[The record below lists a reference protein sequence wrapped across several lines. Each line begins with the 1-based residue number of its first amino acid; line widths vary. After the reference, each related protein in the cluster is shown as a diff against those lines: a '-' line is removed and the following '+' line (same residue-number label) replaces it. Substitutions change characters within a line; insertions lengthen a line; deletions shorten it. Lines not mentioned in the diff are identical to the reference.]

1 MNLLALK
8 IAFRSLFSKRSR
20 YAHSSIGW
28 VALIGLILGVCAQVV
43 ALSILVGFE
52 KHFTQ
57 SILGFN
63 ADLVLLRDGEISNPD
78 TVLPQ
83 VKLYESKGVRA
94 ITPFLYREG
103 LIAHHSKVKG
113 FAIKGIDTNTFS
125 SVYNLEFKV
134 FSDVENSDSKK
145 VIHSLN
151 KPQEEGTS
159 PILLGVDLAEY
170 LGVGSENPYVSIML
184 PKGDLKKISDPK
196 QFKKF
201 KVIGTFS
208 SGLYEFDSQFA
219 LMDLSLAQKFFDLS
233 NTITGYEMKVKDLKK
248 ASHIAEAMAEDFTFP
263 YQALSWDEL
272 NAEIF
277 QALELEKKLFFI
289 IMGLIVL
296 VAAANLIGLVV
307 ILISEQSKEI
317 SILKVMGMKN
327 KTLERI
333 FAFQGLLLA
342 IGGVGLGCGLGWLVA
357 KMLAQYSFIPLA
369 KEVYLVSQ
377 LPIEVNA
384 RMLIWVCGFGILSA
398 YGASRIASRRV
409 INLTLDL

>member
-1 MNLLALK
+1 MTFLALK
-8 IAFRSLFSKRSR
+8 IACRNLFSKRSR
-20 YAHSSIGW
+20 YAHSAIGW
-28 VALIGLILGVCAQVV
+28 VALIGLILGVAAQVV

-52 KHFTQ
+52 KHFTE

-63 ADLVLLRDGEISNPD
+63 ADLVLLRDGEVSNPEF
-78 TVLPQ
+78 VLSQ
-83 VKLYESKGVRA
+83 IKNYEAQGVRA
-94 ITPFLYREG
+94 VTPFLYREG

-113 FAIKGIDTNTFS
+113 FAIKGIDLSTFS
-125 SVYNLEFKV
+125 NVYKLELNPY
-134 FSDVENSDSKK
+134 SDLKIPEAKAMIQHLSQESAEGESP
-145 VIHSLN
+145 VI
-151 KPQEEGTS
+151 
-159 PILLGVDLAEY
+159 LGSDLADY
-170 LGVGSENPYVSIML
+170 LGVNEKDPYVSILL

-208 SGLYEFDSQFA
+208 SGLYEFDSQFL
-219 LMDLSLAQKFFDLS
+219 LMDLTKAQKFFELPHVV
-233 NTITGYEMKVKDLKK
+233 TGFEMKVKNLKK
-248 ASHIAEAMAEDFTFP
+248 ASMLAEAMAKDFSFP

-277 QALELEKKLFFI
+277 QALKLEKKLFFI
-289 IMGLIVL
+289 IMGLIVI

-342 IGGVGLGCGLGWLVA
+342 FTGIALGCGLGWMIA
-357 KMLAQYSFIPLA
+357 KILATYAFIPLA
-369 KEVYLVSQ
+369 KEVYLISS
-377 LPIEVNA
+377 LPVEVNA
-384 RMLIWVCGFGILSA
+384 RMLVWICGFSALSA
-398 YGASRIASRRV
+398 YGASRIASKRIV
-409 INLTLDL
+409 DLPLDL